1 MKILNVMWLSLKDM
15 FTWKIFILIFL
26 PPVLSILL
34 WGAFGIAF
42 WKALVEFSNFF
53 AEKFLYSQHL
63 NDVLQTWFGIS
74 SSSVALG
81 VAGIIAVLLLLPLI
95 YLSSMIL
102 SSLIV
107 MPTVV
112 RTILPRYPGLKKKNE
127 ISIWATVKH
136 SVICGVIYLA
146 LWMITLPFWPVPG
159 MSLALPLILN
169 GFLAYRLLVWDAI
182 ADLVSTGEMKQVLK
196 RHRMDYLLLGVII
209 AAMIVVPIS
218 FLFLPAYSALCF
230 AHMAMQDLQDIKSE
244 VPSKIL

>member
-26 PPVLSILL
+26 PPVLALL
-34 WGAFGIAF
+34 AWGAFGIVF
-42 WKALVEFSNFF
+42 WKALVEFSQFF
-53 AEKFLYSQHL
+53 AEKFLYSQQL

-74 SSSVALG
+74 SSAVALG

-107 MPTVV
+107 MPVVV
-112 RTILPRYPGLKKKNE
+112 RTILPRYSSLQKKNE

-136 SVICGVIYLA
+136 SIVCGVIYLA
-146 LWMITLPFWPVPG
+146 LWLITLPFWPVPG

-169 GFLAYRLLVWDAI
+169 GFLAYQLLVWDAI
-182 ADLVSTGEMKQVLK
+182 ADLVSPGEMKLVLS

-209 AAMIVVPIS
+209 AAMIVVPVS
-218 FLFLPAYSALCF
+218 FLFLPAFSSLCF
-230 AHMAMQDLQDIKSE
+230 AHMAMQDLHAIKSN
-244 VPSKIL
+244 PS

>member
-26 PPVLSILL
+26 PPVLALL
-34 WGAFGIAF
+34 AWGAFGIAF
-42 WKALVEFSNFF
+42 WKALVEFSQFF
-53 AEKFLYSQHL
+53 AEKFLYSQQL

-74 SSSVALG
+74 STAVALG

-95 YLSSMIL
+95 YLSSMVL

-107 MPTVV
+107 MPVVV
-112 RTILPRYPGLKKKNE
+112 RTILPRYPSLKKKNE

-136 SVICGVIYLA
+136 SIVCGVIYLA
-146 LWMITLPFWPVPG
+146 LWLITLPFWPVPG

-169 GFLAYRLLVWDAI
+169 GFLAYQLLVWDAI
-182 ADLVSTGEMKQVLK
+182 AHLVSPGEMKLILS

-209 AAMIVVPIS
+209 AAMIVVPVS
-218 FLFLPAYSALCF
+218 FLFLPAYSSLCF
-230 AHMAMQDLQDIKSE
+230 AHMAMQDLHAIKSN
-244 VPSKIL
+244 PS